1 MCVRE
6 RETERVCVL
15 VRACVYVC
23 VCVRACVRVRVC
35 VRARACA
42 CVCVCMHARV
52 SACVYARASAR
63 SGVVRDGEGR
73 VEEGLVITITYQ
85 SQTRSILSPGNRKH
99 RVTGL
104 ALSRLL
110 GSRRTGENIKHF
122 AKHGQWRWVAGSG
135 RGLEADA
142 LEDVRCP
149 SGKCSLEE
157 GEVSACETYTATLPA

>member
-1 MCVRE
+1 M
-6 RETERVCVL
+6 
-15 VRACVYVC
+15 C

-52 SACVYARASAR
+52 SVCVYARASAR

-135 RGLEADA
+135 RGLEVDA

-149 SGKCSLEE
+149 SARWRKERSARARLTLRHSRRE
-157 GEVSACETYTATLPA
+157 GVIDHHTVGCWRLVPV